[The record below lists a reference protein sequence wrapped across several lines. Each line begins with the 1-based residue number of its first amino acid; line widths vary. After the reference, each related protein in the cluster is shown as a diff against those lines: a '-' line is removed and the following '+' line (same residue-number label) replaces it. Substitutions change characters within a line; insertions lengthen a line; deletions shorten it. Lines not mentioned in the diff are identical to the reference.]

1 LFMEPTDKSLI
12 DAHLGGDEAAFA
24 ELVNRYGDGMLGYL
38 TKICGNRPQAEDFFQ
53 ETFKR
58 VHEKAS
64 TFRGGNF
71 KSWLYTIA
79 TRIAFDTFRRKRLK
93 FISLNSV
100 SDANSEA
107 SDISANCV
115 DGNCPDP
122 QKELEKAEIKA
133 KVRNAL
139 SKLPHKQR
147 TTVVLAYYEKLSYA
161 QVAEVLD
168 CSIGTVKT
176 QMFRA
181 MKKLA
186 IHLPEFSGG
195 VQ

>member
-1 LFMEPTDKSLI
+1 METTDKSLI
-12 DAHLGGDEAAFA
+12 DAHLDGDPSAFA

-38 TKICGNRPQAEDFFQ
+38 TKICGNRSQAEDFFQ

-79 TRIAFDTFRRKRLK
+79 TRVAFDTFRKNKKLR
-93 FISLNSV
+93 FVSLNSV
-100 SDANSEA
+100 LDGNSDAA
-107 SDISANCV
+107 DISSNCV

-122 QKELEKAEIKA
+122 HEEIEKAEVRA
-133 KVRNAL
+133 QVRNAL
-139 SKLPHKQR
+139 TKLPHKQR
-147 TTVVLAYYEKLSYA
+147 TTLVLAYYEQLSYA

-168 CSIGTVKT
+168 CSIGTVKS

-181 MKKLA
+181 LKKLA
-186 IHLPEFSGG
+186 IHLPELSGG
-195 VQ
+195 VK

>member
-1 LFMEPTDKSLI
+1 METTDKSLI
-12 DAHLGGDEAAFA
+12 EAHLSGDTSAFA

-38 TKICGNRPQAEDFFQ
+38 TKICGNRQQAEDFFQ

-64 TFRGGNF
+64 TFRGGKF

-79 TRIAFDTFRRKRLK
+79 TRVAYDSFRRHKKLK
-93 FISLNSV
+93 FVSLNSV
-100 SDANSEA
+100 LDANSDSA
-107 SDISANCV
+107 DISSGCV
-115 DGNCPDP
+115 DGNCPTP
-122 QKELEKAEIKA
+122 HEEVEKAELRA
-133 KVRNAL
+133 KVRQAL

-168 CSIGTVKT
+168 CSVGTVKS

-181 MKKLA
+181 LKKLA

-195 VQ
+195 VK

>member
-1 LFMEPTDKSLI
+1 METTDKSLI
-12 DAHLGGDEAAFA
+12 DAHLSGDPSAFA

-38 TKICGNRPQAEDFFQ
+38 TKICGNRSQAEDFFQ

-64 TFRGGNF
+64 SYRGGNF
-71 KSWLYTIA
+71 KSWLYTIG
-79 TRIAFDTFRRKRLK
+79 TRVAFDTFRRKKRLK
-93 FISLNSV
+93 FISLNTV
-100 SDANSEA
+100 LDTNSESA
-107 SDISANCV
+107 DISSGCV

-122 QKELEKAEIKA
+122 HEELEKTELRA

-139 SKLPHKQR
+139 NKLPHKQR

-161 QVAEVLD
+161 QVADVLD
-168 CSIGTVKT
+168 CSVSTVKT

-181 MKKLA
+181 LKKLA

-195 VQ
+195 VK